1 MLCPIF
7 FGNERKN
14 KFLAEKQGDERS
26 QEKEKTTGREEED
39 GPKKKIFKPD
49 RPPSRSQKSSSGGEL
64 PDLPDQEG
72 EPQPSTS
79 GYTKNKTTSQERI
92 NRYQK

>member
-1 MLCPIF
+1 MS
-7 FGNERKN
+7 FGTKRKN
-14 KFLAEKQGDERS
+14 IFLAEKEGDERS
-26 QEKEKTTGREEED
+26 QEKEKTTGKEEQY

-49 RPPSRSQKSSSGGEL
+49 RQPSRGQKSSSGGEL
-64 PDLPDQEG
+64 PDLPNEEG

-79 GYTKNKTTSQERI
+79 GYSKEKTTSQERI